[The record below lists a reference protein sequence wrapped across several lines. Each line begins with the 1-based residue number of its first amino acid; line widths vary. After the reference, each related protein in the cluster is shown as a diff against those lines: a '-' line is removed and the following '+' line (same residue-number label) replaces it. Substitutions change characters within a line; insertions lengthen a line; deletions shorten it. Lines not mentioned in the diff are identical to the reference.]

1 MKITIDLNQLTPEQ
15 AFELGKLTST
25 KLQETEPLAATPEIK
40 KIRASRGTKSTKFQS
55 SVAYSDAFIAELVK
69 LKKDQG
75 VNLQQIADKLNA
87 ENVKTNSGKSFWG
100 STVWDIVY
108 SKQAMKLWLN

>member
-1 MKITIDLNQLTPEQ
+1 MQITIDLSQLTPEQ

-25 KLQETEPLAATPEIK
+25 KLQETKSLAATPEIK
-40 KIRASRGTKSTKFQS
+40 IIRAKRATKSRKFQS
-55 SVAYSDAFIAELVK
+55 NVAYSDAFIAELVK

-75 VNLQQIADKLNA
+75 ANLQQIADKLNA
-87 ENVKTNSGKSFWG
+87 ENVKTNNGKSFWG